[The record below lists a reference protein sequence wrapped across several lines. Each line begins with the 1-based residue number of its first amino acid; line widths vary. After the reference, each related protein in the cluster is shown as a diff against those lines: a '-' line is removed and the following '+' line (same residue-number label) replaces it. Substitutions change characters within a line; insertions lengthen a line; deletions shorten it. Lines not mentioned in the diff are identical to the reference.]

1 MHLGDKEMSKKVLI
15 VDDEV
20 YVRALLEQAL
30 EDFKNA
36 GVELLSVDE
45 GEEAWNTVQIER
57 PDLVILDLM
66 LPGLSGYEICKR
78 IKSNPDLSDI
88 YIIILT
94 AKGQAADRRR
104 GIAAG
109 ANEYITKPFDLGH
122 LIERTADVLDV
133 TV

>member
-1 MHLGDKEMSKKVLI
+1 MYLGDKEMSKKVLI
-15 VDDEV
+15 VDDEA

-30 EDFKNA
+30 EDFRDA

-45 GEEAWNTVQIER
+45 GEEAWNAVQIER

-109 ANEYITKPFDLGH
+109 ANEYITKPFDLRH